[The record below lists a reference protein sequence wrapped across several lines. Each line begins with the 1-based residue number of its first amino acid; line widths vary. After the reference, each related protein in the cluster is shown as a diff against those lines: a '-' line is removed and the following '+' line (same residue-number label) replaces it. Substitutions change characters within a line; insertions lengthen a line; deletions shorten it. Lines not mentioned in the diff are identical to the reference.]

1 MNIAPRAFLGFA
13 LIGALML
20 ALGVFALSQMSKIRT
35 SGENIVENSV
45 PSVRALNE
53 FTQLTLRLRVLSY
66 RLLTNREADT
76 QQKTFDLFEQRN
88 QQIRTAQSNYEKLI
102 SAPEERAAYDQ
113 YVQLLNQYRQLEERM
128 KTLSRNNQVDELR
141 TLLGNDL
148 QTNSEAVNAVLAR
161 LTEINNLQAEA
172 FNKSAAQQYSTAF
185 TWVVT
190 MLIVATGLTLL
201 FAWLLTNSITKPIAN
216 ALDAAEEIAK
226 GNLTRPIT
234 VDGSDEA
241 GRLLRAMATMQ
252 DKLRD
257 TLQRIS
263 GSATQLASAAEELNS
278 VTDESARGLT
288 QQNNEI
294 EQAATAVNE
303 MTSAVEE
310 VARNAV
316 STSEASRNATT
327 SAGDG
332 RDLVQE
338 TVGAIERMS
347 ADVQSTATLIGNLAD
362 ESRDIG
368 KVLDVIRGLADQ
380 TNLLALNAAIEA
392 ARAGEAGRGFAVVAD
407 EVRALAH
414 RTQQSTSEIE
424 RMIGSIQSGTEQAAT
439 AVNEMTSA
447 VEEVARNAVST
458 SEASRNA
465 TTSAGD
471 GRDLVQETVGAIER
485 MSADV
490 QSTASLIGNLANESR
505 DIGKVLDVIRGLADQ
520 TNLLA
525 LNAAIEAAR
534 AGEAGRGFAVV
545 ADEVRALA
553 HRTQQ
558 STSEIERMIG
568 SIQSGTEQAVD
579 SMRNST
585 ERAESTL
592 NIARGAGMSLD
603 TINSAIVEINERNLV
618 IASAAEEQAQVA
630 REVDRN
636 LVNIRDLSVQSA
648 TGANQTSA
656 ASAELSRLAVDLN
669 SMVGRF
675 SL

>member
-1 MNIAPRAFLGFA
+1 MTDKSCIQQSQPRTDALFSVNTMSLRNMNIAPRAFLGFA
-13 LIGALML
+13 LIGSLML
-20 ALGVFALSQMSKIRT
+20 VLGVFALNQMSKIRGAAEEIT
-35 SGENIVENSV
+35 SNSV
-45 PSVRALNE
+45 PSIKSLDE

-66 RLLTNREADT
+66 RLLVNREPDV
-76 QQKTFDLFEQRN
+76 QQKTMDLLETRN
-88 QQIRTAQSNYEKLI
+88 QQIRAAQVVYEKLI
-102 SAPEERAAYDQ
+102 ASPQERAAYDQ
-113 YVQLLNQYRQLEERM
+113 YVQLLGQYRQIEDRM
-128 KTLSRNNQVDELR
+128 KSLSRNNQVDELR
-141 TLLGNDL
+141 TLLNTDL
-148 QTNSEAVNAVLAR
+148 LTNSEAINVVLNR
-161 LTEINNLQAEA
+161 LLEINTQQTVDTNQQAVD
-172 FNKSAAQQYSTAF
+172 QYSTAF
-185 TWVVT
+185 NLTVT
-190 MLIVATGLTLL
+190 LLVIATGLTLL

-216 ALDAAEEIAK
+216 ALSAAEEIAE

-234 VDGSDEA
+234 VDGEDEA
-241 GRLLRAMATMQ
+241 GRLLAAMAKMQ
-252 DKLRD
+252 EKLRD

-316 STSEASRNATT
+316 STSEASKNATT

-338 TVGAIERMS
+338 TVSAIERMS
-347 ADVQSTATLIGNLAD
+347 ADVQSTANLIGD
-362 ESRDIG
+362 
-368 KVLDVIRGLADQ
+368 
-380 TNLLALNAAIEA
+380 
-392 ARAGEAGRGFAVVAD
+392 
-407 EVRALAH
+407 
-414 RTQQSTSEIE
+414 
-424 RMIGSIQSGTEQAAT
+424 
-439 AVNEMTSA
+439 
-447 VEEVARNAVST
+447 
-458 SEASRNA
+458 
-465 TTSAGD
+465 
-471 GRDLVQETVGAIER
+471 
-485 MSADV
+485 
-490 QSTASLIGNLANESR
+490 LANESR

-568 SIQSGTEQAVD
+568 SIQSGTEHAVD

-656 ASAELSRLAVDLN
+656 ASNELSRLALDLN
-669 SMVGRF
+669 NMVGRF

>member
-1 MNIAPRAFLGFA
+1 MSLRNINIAPRAFLGFA
-13 LIGALML
+13 MIGAMML
-20 ALGVFALSQMSKIRT
+20 VLGVFALNQMSKIREA
-35 SGENIVENSV
+35 GESVVANSV
-45 PSVRALNE
+45 PSIKALNDL
-53 FTQLTLRLRVLSY
+53 TQLTLRLRVLSY
-66 RLLTNREADT
+66 RLLSSREPDL
-76 QQKTFDLFEQRN
+76 QKKTLEQFDQRS
-88 QQIRTAQSNYEKLI
+88 QQISVVQAEYEKLI
-102 SAPEERAAYDQ
+102 AAADERAAYNQ
-113 YVQLLNQYRQLEERM
+113 YVQLLSQYRQLEDRM
-128 KTLSRNNQVDELR
+128 KTLSRNNQVDELKV
-141 TLLGNDL
+141 LLNTEL
-148 QTNSEAVNAVLAR
+148 LSNSEAINTALDR
-161 LTEINNLQAEA
+161 LLQINNLQAEGYNKQAVDQYGSA
-172 FNKSAAQQYSTAF
+172 FNM
-185 TWVVT
+185 VVV
-190 MLIVATGLTLL
+190 LLVVATGLTLL

-226 GNLTRPIT
+226 GNLTRPIV

-241 GRLLRAMATMQ
+241 GRLLRAMSTMQ
-252 DKLRD
+252 EKLRD

-316 STSEASRNATT
+316 STSEASKNATT

-338 TVGAIERMS
+338 TVSAIERMS
-347 ADVQSTATLIGNLAD
+347 ADVQSTAALIGNLAD

-424 RMIGSIQSGTEQAAT
+424 RMIGSIQSGTE
-439 AVNEMTSA
+439 
-447 VEEVARNAVST
+447 
-458 SEASRNA
+458 
-465 TTSAGD
+465 
-471 GRDLVQETVGAIER
+471 
-485 MSADV
+485 
-490 QSTASLIGNLANESR
+490 
-505 DIGKVLDVIRGLADQ
+505 
-520 TNLLA
+520 
-525 LNAAIEAAR
+525 
-534 AGEAGRGFAVV
+534 
-545 ADEVRALA
+545 
-553 HRTQQ
+553 H
-558 STSEIERMIG
+558 
-568 SIQSGTEQAVD
+568 AVD

-603 TINSAIVEINERNLV
+603 TINTAIVEINERNLV

-669 SMVGRF
+669 NMVGRF

>member
-1 MNIAPRAFLGFA
+1 MSLRNMNIAPRAFLGFA

-20 ALGVFALSQMSKIRT
+20 ALGVFALTQMSKIRS

-45 PSVRALNE
+45 PSIQALDE

-66 RLLTNREADT
+66 RLLVNREPDI
-76 QQKTFDLFEQRN
+76 QKKTFELFEQRN
-88 QQIRTAQSNYEKLI
+88 QQIRTAQTAYEKLI

-113 YVQLLNQYRQLEERM
+113 YVQLLGQYRQLEERM
-128 KTLSRNNQVDELR
+128 KTLSRNNQIDELR
-141 TLLGNDL
+141 TLLNTEL
-148 QTNSEAVNAVLAR
+148 LSNSDAINVVINR
-161 LTEINNLQAEA
+161 LMEINNQQAEA
-172 FNKSAAQQYSTAF
+172 LNQGATQQYSTAF
-185 TWVVT
+185 NWVVV
-190 MLIVATGLTLL
+190 LLVIATGLTLL
-201 FAWLLTNSITKPIAN
+201 FAWLLTNSITRPIGS
-216 ALDAAEEIAK
+216 ALNAAEEIAK

-234 VDGSDEA
+234 VDGNDEA

-252 DKLRD
+252 EKLRD

-288 QQNNEI
+288 LQNNEI

-316 STSEASRNATT
+316 STSEASKNATS

-338 TVGAIERMS
+338 TVSAIERMS
-347 ADVQSTATLIGNLAD
+347 ADVQGTATLIGNLAD

-424 RMIGSIQSGTEQAAT
+424 RMIGSIQSGTEQA
-439 AVNEMTSA
+439 VN
-447 VEEVARNAVST
+447 
-458 SEASRNA
+458 
-465 TTSAGD
+465 
-471 GRDLVQETVGAIER
+471 
-485 MSADV
+485 
-490 QSTASLIGNLANESR
+490 
-505 DIGKVLDVIRGLADQ
+505 
-520 TNLLA
+520 
-525 LNAAIEAAR
+525 
-534 AGEAGRGFAVV
+534 
-545 ADEVRALA
+545 
-553 HRTQQ
+553 
-558 STSEIERMIG
+558 
-568 SIQSGTEQAVD
+568 

-592 NIARGAGMSLD
+592 NIARGAGLSLD
-603 TINSAIVEINERNLV
+603 TINTAIVEINERNLV

>member
-1 MNIAPRAFLGFA
+1 MLAKVVNDNEDCLDERAVLEAFASRLAPTGNGLTATKTRRVSDFSRMTDKSPIRQPQRLTGALFSVNTMSLRNMNIAPRAFLGFA
-13 LIGALML
+13 LIGGLML
-20 ALGVFALSQMSKIRT
+20 VLGVFSLHQMSKIRGA
-35 SGENIVENSV
+35 GEDIASMSV
-45 PSVRALNE
+45 PSIKSLDE

-66 RLLTNREADT
+66 RLLVNREADV
-76 QQKTFDLFEQRN
+76 QQKTMELFDLRN
-88 QQIRTAQSNYEKLI
+88 QQIRDAQKVYEPLI
-102 SAPEERAAYDQ
+102 DAPEERAAYEK
-113 YVQLLNQYRQLEERM
+113 YVQLLGQYRQLEERM
-128 KTLSRNNQVDELR
+128 KTFSRNNQVEDLRKMLNTEL
-141 TLLGNDL
+141 LS
-148 QTNSEAVNAVLAR
+148 NSEEVNAALAK
-161 LTEINNLQAEA
+161 LLEINTRQIEVTDRNAGD
-172 FNKSAAQQYSTAF
+172 QYSTSFNLVITLLVITSA
-185 TWVVT
+185 
-190 MLIVATGLTLL
+190 LTVL
-201 FAWLLTNSITKPIAN
+201 FAWLLTNSITRPIAN
-216 ALDAAEEIAK
+216 ALSAAEEIAE
-226 GNLTRPIT
+226 GDLTRPIK
-234 VDGSDEA
+234 VDGEDEA
-241 GRLLRAMATMQ
+241 GRLLAAMAKMQ

-316 STSEASRNATT
+316 STSEASKNATT

-338 TVGAIERMS
+338 TVSAIERMS
-347 ADVQSTATLIGNLAD
+347 ADVQSTATLIGD
-362 ESRDIG
+362 
-368 KVLDVIRGLADQ
+368 
-380 TNLLALNAAIEA
+380 
-392 ARAGEAGRGFAVVAD
+392 
-407 EVRALAH
+407 
-414 RTQQSTSEIE
+414 
-424 RMIGSIQSGTEQAAT
+424 
-439 AVNEMTSA
+439 
-447 VEEVARNAVST
+447 
-458 SEASRNA
+458 
-465 TTSAGD
+465 
-471 GRDLVQETVGAIER
+471 
-485 MSADV
+485 
-490 QSTASLIGNLANESR
+490 LANESR

-568 SIQSGTEQAVD
+568 SIQSGTEHAVD

-592 NIARGAGMSLD
+592 NIARGAGLSLD

-656 ASAELSRLAVDLN
+656 ASNELSRLALDLN
-669 SMVGRF
+669 NMVGRF

>member
-1 MNIAPRAFLGFA
+1 MSLRNMNIAPRAFLGFA
-13 LIGALML
+13 FIGALML
-20 ALGVFALSQMSKIRT
+20 FLGVFALNQMSKIRAAT
-35 SGENIVENSV
+35 EDITLSSV
-45 PSVRALNE
+45 PSIRALDE

-66 RLLTNREADT
+66 RLLTNREPDV
-76 QQKTFDLFEQRN
+76 QQKTLEAFELRN
-88 QQIRTAQSNYEKLI
+88 QQIRTAQGIYEKLI
-102 SAPEERAAYDQ
+102 ESSEERSTYDEYVRLLGQ
-113 YVQLLNQYRQLEERM
+113 YHQIEERM
-128 KTLSRNNQVDELR
+128 KSLSRANQVEELR
-141 TLLGNDL
+141 SLLNTEL
-148 QTNSEAVNAVLAR
+148 LSNSEQVNAVLTR
-161 LTEINNLQAEA
+161 LLDLNNTMALTTNKEAEDQYNMA
-172 FNKSAAQQYSTAF
+172 FNL
-185 TWVVT
+185 VVS
-190 MLIVATGLTLL
+190 LLVVATLLTLL
-201 FAWLLTNSITKPIAN
+201 FAWLLTRSITLPISQ
-216 ALDAAEEIAK
+216 ALEAAEEVAE
-226 GNLTRPIT
+226 GNLTRPIK
-234 VDGSDEA
+234 VDGNDEA
-241 GRLLRAMATMQ
+241 GRLLAAMAKMQ

-257 TLQRIS
+257 TLQRIA
-263 GSATQLASAAEELNS
+263 GSATQLASAAEELNA

-347 ADVQSTATLIGNLAD
+347 ADVQATATLIGD
-362 ESRDIG
+362 
-368 KVLDVIRGLADQ
+368 
-380 TNLLALNAAIEA
+380 
-392 ARAGEAGRGFAVVAD
+392 
-407 EVRALAH
+407 
-414 RTQQSTSEIE
+414 
-424 RMIGSIQSGTEQAAT
+424 
-439 AVNEMTSA
+439 
-447 VEEVARNAVST
+447 
-458 SEASRNA
+458 
-465 TTSAGD
+465 
-471 GRDLVQETVGAIER
+471 
-485 MSADV
+485 
-490 QSTASLIGNLANESR
+490 LANESR

-568 SIQSGTEQAVD
+568 SIQAGTEHAVD

-592 NIARGAGMSLD
+592 NIAKGAGMSLD
-603 TINSAIVEINERNLV
+603 TINTAIVEINERNLV

-648 TGANQTSA
+648 TGASQTSA
-656 ASAELSRLAVDLN
+656 ASSELSRLAVDLN
-669 SMVGRF
+669 GMVSRF
-675 SL
+675 RL

>member
-1 MNIAPRAFLGFA
+1 MSLRNMNIAPRAFLSFA
-13 LIGALML
+13 LIGGLMMI
-20 ALGVFALSQMSKIRT
+20 LGVFALNQMSKIR
-35 SGENIVENSV
+35 GAAENITNNSV
-45 PSVRALNE
+45 PSIKSLDE

-66 RLLTNREADT
+66 RLLVNREPDV
-76 QQKTFDLFEQRN
+76 QQKTMELLEMRN
-88 QQIRTAQSNYEKLI
+88 QQIRTAQATYEKLI
-102 SAPEERAAYDQ
+102 ASPQERAAYDQ
-113 YVQLLNQYRQLEERM
+113 YVQLLGQYRQIEDRM

-141 TLLGNDL
+141 SLLNTDL
-148 QTNSEAVNAVLAR
+148 LNNSEAINLVLNK
-161 LTEINNLQAEA
+161 LLEINTRQSHDTNQQAADQYDSA
-172 FNKSAAQQYSTAF
+172 FNLVITLLVIATA
-185 TWVVT
+185 
-190 MLIVATGLTLL
+190 LTLL
-201 FAWLLTNSITKPIAN
+201 FAWLLTNSITQPIAN
-216 ALDAAEEIAK
+216 ALSAAEQIAE
-226 GNLTRPIT
+226 GNLTCPIT
-234 VDGSDEA
+234 VDGQDEA
-241 GRLLRAMATMQ
+241 GRLLLAMSKMQ

-288 QQNNEI
+288 RQNNEI

-316 STSEASRNATT
+316 STSEASKNATT

-338 TVGAIERMS
+338 TVSAIERMS
-347 ADVQSTATLIGNLAD
+347 ADVQSTANLIGD
-362 ESRDIG
+362 
-368 KVLDVIRGLADQ
+368 
-380 TNLLALNAAIEA
+380 
-392 ARAGEAGRGFAVVAD
+392 
-407 EVRALAH
+407 
-414 RTQQSTSEIE
+414 
-424 RMIGSIQSGTEQAAT
+424 
-439 AVNEMTSA
+439 
-447 VEEVARNAVST
+447 
-458 SEASRNA
+458 
-465 TTSAGD
+465 
-471 GRDLVQETVGAIER
+471 
-485 MSADV
+485 
-490 QSTASLIGNLANESR
+490 LANESR

-568 SIQSGTEQAVD
+568 SIQSGTEHAVD

-592 NIARGAGMSLD
+592 NIARGAGISLD

-656 ASAELSRLAVDLN
+656 ASNELSRLAVDLN
-669 SMVGRF
+669 TLVGRF

>member
-1 MNIAPRAFLGFA
+1 MSLRNMNIAPRAFLGFA
-13 LIGALML
+13 MIGALML
-20 ALGVFALSQMSKIRT
+20 FLGVFALNQMSKIRAAAEDIT
-35 SGENIVENSV
+35 LSSV
-45 PSVRALNE
+45 PSIRALDE

-66 RLLTNREADT
+66 RLLTNRGPDV
-76 QQKTFDLFEQRN
+76 QQKTLETIEQRN
-88 QQIRTAQSNYEKLI
+88 QQIRTAQGIYEKLI
-102 SAPEERAAYDQ
+102 DSSEERAAYDEYVRLLAQ
-113 YVQLLNQYRQLEERM
+113 YHQIEERM
-128 KTLSRNNQVDELR
+128 KSMSRANQVDELR
-141 TLLGNDL
+141 ELL
-148 QTNSEAVNAVLAR
+148 NSELLSNAEQINAVLAR
-161 LTEINNLQAEA
+161 LADINNKMALATNQQAKDQYNLA
-172 FNKSAAQQYSTAF
+172 FDL
-185 TWVVT
+185 VVG
-190 MLIVATGLTLL
+190 LLVIATTLTLL
-201 FAWLLTNSITKPIAN
+201 FAWLLTRSITLPIAQ
-216 ALDAAEEIAK
+216 ALDAAEEIAE
-226 GNLTRPIT
+226 GNLTRPIK
-234 VDGSDEA
+234 VDGDDEA
-241 GRLLRAMATMQ
+241 GRLLAAMAKMQ

-257 TLQRIS
+257 TLQRIA
-263 GSATQLASAAEELNS
+263 GSATQLASAAEELNA

-338 TVGAIERMS
+338 TVSAIERMS
-347 ADVQSTATLIGNLAD
+347 GDVQATATLIGD
-362 ESRDIG
+362 
-368 KVLDVIRGLADQ
+368 
-380 TNLLALNAAIEA
+380 
-392 ARAGEAGRGFAVVAD
+392 
-407 EVRALAH
+407 
-414 RTQQSTSEIE
+414 
-424 RMIGSIQSGTEQAAT
+424 
-439 AVNEMTSA
+439 
-447 VEEVARNAVST
+447 
-458 SEASRNA
+458 
-465 TTSAGD
+465 
-471 GRDLVQETVGAIER
+471 
-485 MSADV
+485 
-490 QSTASLIGNLANESR
+490 LANESR

-568 SIQSGTEQAVD
+568 SIQAGTEHAVD

-592 NIARGAGMSLD
+592 NIAKGAGMSLD
-603 TINSAIVEINERNLV
+603 TINTAIVEINERNLV

-648 TGANQTSA
+648 TGAGQTSA
-656 ASAELSRLAVDLN
+656 ASSELSRLAVDLN
-669 SMVGRF
+669 GMVGRF
-675 SL
+675 RL

>member
-1 MNIAPRAFLGFA
+1 MSLRNMNIAPRAFLGFA

-20 ALGVFALSQMSKIRT
+20 FLGVFALNQMSKIRAAT
-35 SGENIVENSV
+35 EDITLSSV
-45 PSVRALNE
+45 PSIRALDE

-66 RLLTNREADT
+66 RLLTNREPDV
-76 QQKTFDLFEQRN
+76 QQKTLEAFELRN
-88 QQIRTAQSNYEKLI
+88 QQIRTAQGIYEKLI
-102 SAPEERAAYDQ
+102 EGSEERATYNEYVRLLGQ
-113 YVQLLNQYRQLEERM
+113 YHQIEERM
-128 KTLSRNNQVDELR
+128 KSLSRANQVDELR
-141 TLLGNDL
+141 SLLNTEL
-148 QTNSEAVNAVLAR
+148 LSNSEQVNAVLTR
-161 LTEINNLQAEA
+161 LLDLNNKMALATNQEAEDQYNLA
-172 FNKSAAQQYSTAF
+172 FNLVVGLLVIATAL
-185 TWVVT
+185 T
-190 MLIVATGLTLL
+190 ML
-201 FAWLLTNSITKPIAN
+201 FAWLLTRSITLPISQ
-216 ALDAAEEIAK
+216 ALEAAEEVAE
-226 GNLTRPIT
+226 GNLTRPIK
-234 VDGSDEA
+234 VDGNDEA
-241 GRLLRAMATMQ
+241 GRLLAAMAKMQ

-257 TLQRIS
+257 TLQRIA
-263 GSATQLASAAEELNS
+263 GSATQLASAAEELNA

-338 TVGAIERMS
+338 TVSAIERMS
-347 ADVQSTATLIGNLAD
+347 GDVQATATLIG
-362 ESRDIG
+362 E
-368 KVLDVIRGLADQ
+368 
-380 TNLLALNAAIEA
+380 
-392 ARAGEAGRGFAVVAD
+392 
-407 EVRALAH
+407 
-414 RTQQSTSEIE
+414 
-424 RMIGSIQSGTEQAAT
+424 
-439 AVNEMTSA
+439 
-447 VEEVARNAVST
+447 
-458 SEASRNA
+458 
-465 TTSAGD
+465 
-471 GRDLVQETVGAIER
+471 
-485 MSADV
+485 
-490 QSTASLIGNLANESR
+490 LANESR

-568 SIQSGTEQAVD
+568 SIQAGTEHAVD

-592 NIARGAGMSLD
+592 NIAKGAGMSLN
-603 TINSAIVEINERNLV
+603 TINTAIVEINERNLV

-648 TGANQTSA
+648 TGASQTSA
-656 ASAELSRLAVDLN
+656 ASSELSRLAVDLN
-669 SMVGRF
+669 GMVGRF
-675 SL
+675 RL

>member
-1 MNIAPRAFLGFA
+1 MSLRNMNIAPRAFLGFA
-13 LIGALML
+13 VIGALML

-45 PSVRALNE
+45 PSIKALDE
-53 FTQLTLRLRVLSY
+53 FTQITLRLRVLSY
-66 RLLTNREADT
+66 RLLVNREPDI
-76 QQKTFDLFEQRN
+76 QQKTYDLLEQRN
-88 QQIRTAQSNYEKLI
+88 QQIRAAQTAYEKLI
-102 SAPEERAAYDQ
+102 SAPDERAAYDQ
-113 YVQLLNQYRQLEERM
+113 LVQLLGQYRQLEDRM
-128 KTLSRNNQVDELR
+128 KTLSRNNQLDELR
-141 TLLGNDL
+141 ALLNTELLSNSDA
-148 QTNSEAVNAVLAR
+148 TNAAIAR
-161 LTEINNLQAEA
+161 LVEINNLQAETLNQGA
-172 FNKSAAQQYSTAF
+172 TQQYSTAF
-185 TWVVT
+185 NWVVT
-190 MLIVATGLTLL
+190 LLVIATGLTLL
-201 FAWLLTNSITKPIAN
+201 FAWLLTNSITRPISN

-241 GRLLRAMATMQ
+241 GRLLRAMSTMQ
-252 DKLRD
+252 EKLRD

-316 STSEASRNATT
+316 STSEASKNATT

-338 TVGAIERMS
+338 TVSAIERMS
-347 ADVQSTATLIGNLAD
+347 TDVQSTATLIGNLAD
-362 ESRDIG
+362 
-368 KVLDVIRGLADQ
+368 
-380 TNLLALNAAIEA
+380 
-392 ARAGEAGRGFAVVAD
+392 
-407 EVRALAH
+407 
-414 RTQQSTSEIE
+414 
-424 RMIGSIQSGTEQAAT
+424 
-439 AVNEMTSA
+439 
-447 VEEVARNAVST
+447 
-458 SEASRNA
+458 
-465 TTSAGD
+465 
-471 GRDLVQETVGAIER
+471 
-485 MSADV
+485 
-490 QSTASLIGNLANESR
+490 ESR

-603 TINSAIVEINERNLV
+603 TINTAIVEINERNLV

>member
-1 MNIAPRAFLGFA
+1 MSLRNMNIAPRAFLGFS

-20 ALGVFALSQMSKIRT
+20 FLGVFALNQMSKIRGAT
-35 SGENIVENSV
+35 QDITQSSV
-45 PSVRALNE
+45 PSIRALDE

-66 RLLTNREADT
+66 RLLTNREPDV
-76 QQKTFDLFEQRN
+76 QQKTLEAFELRN
-88 QQIRTAQSNYEKLI
+88 QQIRTAQGVYEKLI
-102 SAPEERAAYDQ
+102 DSGEERSIYDEYMRLLTQ
-113 YVQLLNQYRQLEERM
+113 YQQIEARM
-128 KTLSRNNQVDELR
+128 KSLSSANQIDELR
-141 TLLGNDL
+141 NLLNTEL
-148 QTNSEAVNAVLAR
+148 LNNSEQVNMVLNR
-161 LTEINNLQAEA
+161 LLDYNNKAALATNQQAEDQYNMA
-172 FNKSAAQQYSTAF
+172 FDWVIGLLVIATAL
-185 TWVVT
+185 T
-190 MLIVATGLTLL
+190 ML
-201 FAWLLTNSITKPIAN
+201 FAWLLTRSITLPISQ
-216 ALDAAEEIAK
+216 ALEAAEEVAE
-226 GNLTRPIT
+226 GNLTRPIK
-234 VDGSDEA
+234 VDGNDEA
-241 GRLLRAMATMQ
+241 GRLLAAMAKMQ
-252 DKLRD
+252 EKLRD
-257 TLQRIS
+257 TLQRIA
-263 GSATQLASAAEELNS
+263 GSATQLASAAEELNA

-288 QQNNEI
+288 RQNNEI

-338 TVGAIERMS
+338 TVSAIERMS
-347 ADVQSTATLIGNLAD
+347 GDVQATATLIG
-362 ESRDIG
+362 E
-368 KVLDVIRGLADQ
+368 
-380 TNLLALNAAIEA
+380 
-392 ARAGEAGRGFAVVAD
+392 
-407 EVRALAH
+407 
-414 RTQQSTSEIE
+414 
-424 RMIGSIQSGTEQAAT
+424 
-439 AVNEMTSA
+439 
-447 VEEVARNAVST
+447 
-458 SEASRNA
+458 
-465 TTSAGD
+465 
-471 GRDLVQETVGAIER
+471 
-485 MSADV
+485 
-490 QSTASLIGNLANESR
+490 LANESR

-568 SIQSGTEQAVD
+568 SIQAGTEHAVD

-592 NIARGAGMSLD
+592 NIAKGAGMSLD
-603 TINSAIVEINERNLV
+603 TINTAIVEINERNLV

-648 TGANQTSA
+648 TGASQTSA
-656 ASAELSRLAVDLN
+656 ASNELSRLAVDLN
-669 SMVGRF
+669 GMVGRF
-675 SL
+675 RL